1 MNTQASQVRCPYFQT
16 DFEAGEFVTRRT
28 RVMEGM
34 GRKGMAVIGGAAES
48 PGFDPFRQTNDF
60 YYLCGVEVP
69 HAYLL
74 MDAEKGVST
83 LYLPGRDAKHEERDG
98 PMLCAEDGEFAEA
111 RTGVD
116 EVKLLPTLPADLQ
129 GHRCVYVPHGEGEG
143 ARMCQDTLRRRRQC
157 MAADPMAGRTPG
169 LELLT
174 RVAEICPG
182 ASLHDLSPIVQRL
195 RLIKSE
201 PEIRVLR
208 RAGKLAALAVTEA
221 MRNTKAGM
229 YEYQFGAVADYV
241 FLNHGARGSGYRS
254 IIATG
259 ENIWMMHYWRNNTR
273 LRNGEWVLMDY
284 APDVNNYTSDIGRM
298 WPVNGTYSAVQR
310 ELYGFVVEYH
320 KVLLSLIRPGVWP
333 EQILHEAAERMRP
346 RMESWGFSKEIYRE
360 GARQLLASKRPL
372 SHGVGMAVH
381 EATGYFGRPLEVG
394 TVFAVD
400 PELVVP
406 EEKLYIRCEDTVAV
420 TEKGMENLTAPAPLE
435 LSDVEAAMKEPKGLG
450 RYV

>member
-1 MNTQASQVRCPYFQT
+1 
-16 DFEAGEFVTRRT
+16 
-28 RVMEGM
+28 M
-34 GRKGMAVIGGAAES
+34 GRKGVAVIGGAAES

-74 MDAEKGVST
+74 IDAEKGVSI

-98 PMLCAEDGEFAEA
+98 PMLCAEDGEFAKA

-116 EVKLLPTLPADLQ
+116 EVKVLSALPGDLQ
-129 GHRCVYVPHGEGEG
+129 GQRCVYVPHGEGEG

-157 MAADPMAGRTPG
+157 MAADPMVGRTPG

-195 RLIKSE
+195 RLVKSE
-201 PEIRVLR
+201 AEIRVLR
-208 RAGKLAALAVTEA
+208 RAGQLAAMAVMEA
-221 MRNTKAGM
+221 MRATRAGM
-229 YEYQFGAVADYV
+229 YEYQLGAVADYV
-241 FLNHGARGSGYRS
+241 FLNNGARGAGYRP
-254 IIATG
+254 IIAAG

-273 LRNGEWVLMDY
+273 LQDGELVLMDY

-298 WPVNGTYSAVQR
+298 WPVNGEYSAVQR

-333 EQILHEAAERMRP
+333 EEILKEAAERMRP
-346 RMESWGFSKEIYRE
+346 RAESWRFSKEIYRE

-381 EATGYFGRPLEVG
+381 EAVGYFGRPLEVG

-406 EEKLYIRCEDTVAV
+406 EEKLYIRCEDTVVV
-420 TEKGMENLTAPAPLE
+420 TKNGVENLTKEAVLE
-435 LSDVEAAMKEPKGLG
+435 LEEVERNVGKRQDLNQWP
-450 RYV
+450 VNDQ